1 VHAWKEGY
9 RPVSRRRFA
18 KDDALKLK
26 LIKEPEIRVLDQD
39 GRRVANVGWENE
51 HADLRQRKLHA
62 PGYLDLDLADVPRE
76 LLAAWDD
83 LLARTP
89 VDIYLVSDAG
99 LGKLVLR
106 VEHPGYG
113 GTRVLI
119 PANVSIDWT
128 RASRPDLSP
137 RLRALPHGWRGVYAK
152 PVDWLSA
159 EVFGGE
165 EIRVY
170 AEGTVVV
177 TCIALD
183 CRPLRVAIDVAKGAT
198 AERAVVLEPEPWVP
212 QEIVVT
218 DRFGREGP
226 VALAIVDPARVPLA
240 SHARVPRGGGPYT
253 ILADGGSRGSAV
265 RTVETLPTKEPIR
278 LELTG
283 IEVRLR
289 VVDEESG
296 DPIEGLALRLGD
308 RPVEWRAEDGEY
320 VLGPVDPGTIRLVD
334 DAERTIDIRVDP
346 AEAEKGI
353 LKKEVRVR
361 VLPRGGS

>member
-1 VHAWKEGY
+1 
-9 RPVSRRRFA
+9 
-18 KDDALKLK
+18 
-26 LIKEPEIRVLDQD
+26 
-39 GRRVANVGWENE
+39 
-51 HADLRQRKLHA
+51 
-62 PGYLDLDLADVPRE
+62 
-76 LLAAWDD
+76 
-83 LLARTP
+83 
-89 VDIYLVSDAG
+89 
-99 LGKLVLR
+99 
-106 VEHPGYG
+106 
-113 GTRVLI
+113 
-119 PANVSIDWT
+119 
-128 RASRPDLSP
+128 
-137 RLRALPHGWRGVYAK
+137 
-152 PVDWLSA
+152 
-159 EVFGGE
+159 
-165 EIRVY
+165 
-170 AEGTVVV
+170 
-177 TCIALD
+177 
-183 CRPLRVAIDVAKGAT
+183 
-198 AERAVVLEPEPWVP
+198 
-212 QEIVVT
+212 
-218 DRFGREGP
+218 
-226 VALAIVDPARVPLA
+226 
-240 SHARVPRGGGPYT
+240 VPRGGGPYT